1 MVEQIQVK
9 KRKLPV
15 VCEIILYC
23 VMWFI
28 TLMVIGSVAY
38 VGFGGLIQKYVM
50 LGLLLN
56 GVSICVSAVIPAWVM
71 LRLVENKPFVSLG
84 FSLKGRGKDIVY
96 GMLVAL
102 AIYVVGFGVC
112 IGAGA
117 VEIVDVS
124 FHPLQLLA
132 AFVIFAFGALGE
144 EVMMRGYIL
153 RRLLDTRMNRFIALF
168 LSSFLFALAHIFNP
182 NLAFIPMLNLLVA
195 GFLLGAAYIYTHN
208 LWFAFSLHTFWNWI
222 QGSVLGYQV
231 SGINFGTSVITQRL
245 PENNLLNGGSFGFE
259 GSVTCTVLTA
269 VATLGII
276 WYYEHKKV
284 APVVADLEE

>member
-1 MVEQIQVK
+1 MEEQIQLK
-9 KRKLPV
+9 KRKMFV
-15 VCEIILYC
+15 VGEIFLYY
-23 VMWFI
+23 VMWLI
-28 TLMVIGSVAY
+28 TLMVIGFVAY
-38 VGFGGLIQKYVM
+38 AGFGSFLQKYIL

-56 GVSICVSAVIPAWVM
+56 GVSICISAVIPAWVM
-71 LRLVENKPFVSLG
+71 LRLVENKPFISLG
-84 FSLKGRGKDIVY
+84 LSLKGRGKDIVY

-112 IGAGA
+112 ILTGA
-117 VEIVDVS
+117 VEIADVS

-132 AFVIFAFGALGE
+132 AFVIFAFGAFGE

-153 RRLLDTRMNRFIALF
+153 RRLLDARMNRFIALF

-182 NLAFIPMLNLLVA
+182 NLAFIPMLNLLMA
-195 GFLLGAAYIYTHN
+195 GFLLGAAYIYTRN

-245 PENNLLNGGSFGFE
+245 PENNLLNGGGFGFE
-259 GSVTCTVLTA
+259 GSIICTVLTTA
-269 VATLGII
+269 AALGII
-276 WYYEHKKV
+276 WYYERKK
-284 APVVADLEE
+284 ATPVVADLEE